1 MPFELVGDWIDA
13 GMPTVESD
21 EDAVKALFAA
31 LEAVIAEAQ
40 VESERATGRP
50 LTVADILSGEAPEPM
65 SPGRW
70 VEGVIRQLRDRD
82 PSLDELAVRV
92 RARILLGLA
101 YDTIVADGPF
111 EDVAKLRAAMLERAR
126 ESV

>member
-1 MPFELVGDWIDA
+1 
-13 GMPTVESD
+13 
-21 EDAVKALFAA
+21 
-31 LEAVIAEAQ
+31 
-40 VESERATGRP
+40 
-50 LTVADILSGEAPEPM
+50 VADILSGEAPEPM

-92 RARILLGLA
+92 RARILLGFA

-111 EDVAKLRAAMLERAR
+111 EDVGALRTAMLERAR
-126 ESV
+126 ESPDG